1 MINIDNLYNICE
13 ESKLSYKEINEY
25 LIKAESIAVL
35 THVNMDAD
43 AFGSALALTLY
54 LRGEGKKVT
63 ILGQKELSP
72 FLGFFESYDF
82 YDYTTKDAKFDT
94 VVVVDCG
101 NMGRFEDRSKIFENA
116 DNKIVIDHHESVSD
130 IVADVVVVEPSA
142 AATAVLVWEFFRANK
157 IEITYEMALNLY
169 YALSRD
175 TGGFRHGNTDSRAFI
190 CAADLLS
197 TGLDVAEMTNNLFYT
212 KSLQEQKLRGIGLD
226 KLELCFD
233 NKVAICCIEKSD
245 YEKSGACEADAETVV
260 DSGREILGVDIS
272 IVLRESVKGDVRI
285 NFRSK
290 KYNVRQIAEHFN
302 GGGHEHAA
310 GCSIQE
316 DIHVAK
322 QMIIDYIAECG
333 GVEA

>member
-1 MINIDNLYNICE
+1 MIKIDNLYNICD
-13 ESKLSYKEINEY
+13 ESKLSYERINEY
-25 LIKAESIAVL
+25 LLKSESVALL

-43 AFGSALALTLY
+43 AFGSALALAIY
-54 LRGEGKKVT
+54 LKGLGRKVK
-63 ILGQKELSP
+63 IFGQKEISH
-72 FLGFFESYDF
+72 FLEFFEPYDF

-101 NMGRFEDRSKIFENA
+101 NLGRFEDRSSIFEKA

-130 IVADVVVVEPSA
+130 IVADVAVVEPSA
-142 AATAVLVWEFFRANK
+142 AATAVLVWEFLRANE

-175 TGGFRHGNTDSRAFI
+175 TGGFRHGNTDPRAFV

-197 TGLDVAEMTNNLFYT
+197 VGLDVATMTNNLFYT
-212 KSLQEQKLRGIGLD
+212 KSFQEQKLRGIGLD
-226 KLELCFD
+226 KLQLYFD

-272 IVLRESVKGDVRI
+272 IVLRESVKGGVRV

-290 KYNVRQIAEHFN
+290 EFNVRQIAEHFN

-310 GCSIQE
+310 GCSIE
-316 DIHVAK
+316 DDIYVAK
-322 QMIIDYIAECG
+322 QKIIDYIAECG
-333 GVEA
+333 GLEA